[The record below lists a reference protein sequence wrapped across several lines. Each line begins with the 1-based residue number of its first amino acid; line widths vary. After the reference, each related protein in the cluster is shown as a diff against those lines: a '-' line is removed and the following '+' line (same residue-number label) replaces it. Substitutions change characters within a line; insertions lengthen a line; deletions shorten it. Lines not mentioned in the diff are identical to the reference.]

1 MDLVL
6 VFLSRFIVKAFSN
19 FSIIGSRLNLIICHR
34 VTFIMIIFILTFII
48 IFSVATDFWHS
59 HNFLPSKGWLQL
71 STLLSLI
78 LVPII
83 TKGQIIIIQLTLDI
97 KLVQLI
103 VHRIVWFLYYY
114 FYLKKLPDRN
124 GFFDDCIRA
133 YCYRLR
139 FINYLY

>member
-6 VFLSRFIVKAFSN
+6 VFLSRFIVKAFCN
-19 FSIIGSRLNLIICHR
+19 FSIIRSRLNLIICHGI
-34 VTFIMIIFILTFII
+34 TLIMIIFILTFII

-59 HNFLPSKGWLQL
+59 HNFFPPKGWLQL

-78 LVPII
+78 LFPII

-103 VHRIVWFLYYY
+103 VHRIIWFLDYY
-114 FYLKKLPDRN
+114 FYLKNLPDRN

-133 YCYRLR
+133 YC
-139 FINYLY
+139 